1 VKASAT
7 TQLIISLVEN
17 DIQSWE
23 WEHEPFRSNCLWQ
36 SNIGNE
42 GNSIHIQLGYMR
54 SDPIPTIFYLPFTY
68 WTMLLRMPMIIKNQ
82 LLEHRRKTS
91 KQTIEI
97 NTKKIKNIRNLPEK
111 RQKTFLGS
119 TSYAQ
124 KTSINYFWSKMSR
137 TRRYKFQRRIAIL
150 SVHPENY

>member
-1 VKASAT
+1 
-7 TQLIISLVEN
+7 
-17 DIQSWE
+17 
-23 WEHEPFRSNCLWQ
+23 
-36 SNIGNE
+36 
-42 GNSIHIQLGYMR
+42 
-54 SDPIPTIFYLPFTY
+54 
-68 WTMLLRMPMIIKNQ
+68 MLLRMPMIIKNQ

-124 KTSINYFWSKMSR
+124 KTSIKYF
-137 TRRYKFQRRIAIL
+137 
-150 SVHPENY
+150 

>member
-1 VKASAT
+1 
-7 TQLIISLVEN
+7 
-17 DIQSWE
+17 
-23 WEHEPFRSNCLWQ
+23 
-36 SNIGNE
+36 
-42 GNSIHIQLGYMR
+42 
-54 SDPIPTIFYLPFTY
+54 
-68 WTMLLRMPMIIKNQ
+68 MIIKNQ

-124 KTSINYFWSKMSR
+124 KTSINYF
-137 TRRYKFQRRIAIL
+137 
-150 SVHPENY
+150 